1 MVAQAS
7 RVPGAADLMH
17 NVPTMPTSERLRYT
31 ENEVRS
37 FLPSGWDLVGDAEGT
52 WDEKKKTWRA
62 TILDNVD
69 FDWPLAVPASEAAKL
84 GRMEALRRAMDQV
97 YRERLG

>member
-1 MVAQAS
+1 VF
-7 RVPGAADLMH
+7 PGEGDLVH
-17 NVPTMPTSERLRYT
+17 NEPAMLTNERLRYT

-62 TILDNVD
+62 TIIDNVD
-69 FDWPLAVPASEAAKL
+69 FDWPLAVPASDASKL